1 MKQPYWIV
9 KTVNRIFIAG
19 ILVLCTA
26 TAFTQQKKKAAPTP
40 VPESIVETLDV
51 DFAIYGDRAVQLDL
65 YAPKETTKLRPG
77 IVLIHG
83 GGWIGGSRKAFRN
96 TAMRLATEGF
106 VVANIDY
113 RLATEAKFPGCVSD
127 AKAAIRW
134 MRAHAKQ
141 NGMDPGTIYAIGGS
155 AGGHLA
161 AMVATSPGKF
171 EGEGGWADQ
180 SSAVSGVVMMG
191 AGVDQVTRARESK
204 SGSVKSC
211 VIFFGGEYSEKPE
224 IYAAGSPITH
234 ISKETP
240 PILFLDGEFDN
251 PGKRYVKM
259 QGELDELGVSHKLVV
274 IPSAKHGQWGR
285 EPWKTPFENAM
296 LEFLRSR

>member
-1 MKQPYWIV
+1 
-9 KTVNRIFIAG
+9 
-19 ILVLCTA
+19 VLCTA

-51 DFAIYGDRAVQLDL
+51 DFAIYGGRAVQLDL